1 MLFLSAK
8 QQQEVLRRLLNLGRN
23 YADKG
28 IPAHPSGLAYT
39 SLMICFLLHELS
51 AAETLLRIC
60 GSIGEEWFPVTCGYT
75 IARTMFE
82 TDVTAHYMSIAP
94 AERARQ
100 YIEFGAVLNKSRMDA
115 CLKHKQST
123 KPDWREA
130 MSLLWQHN
138 WGPREP
144 DVVRAFDAVA
154 GKFIR
159 KNRDGKE
166 MRFRNW
172 SGKDIRQ
179 MAVEVDH
186 VEAYDI
192 FYSELSSF
200 THVDVHLADRFLQVR
215 PDGPVWSQRA
225 EEGDVGNVFRHA
237 ASFLTCYLEL
247 FSRQFKVWSEI
258 DVQDCWAVKAEAK

>member
-1 MLFLSAK
+1 MLYLTAT
-8 QQQEVLRRLLNLGRN
+8 QQQEALRRLLILGRSHT
-23 YADKG
+23 DR
-28 IPAHPSGLAYT
+28 IPFHSSGVEYT

-51 AAETLLRIC
+51 AARTLLRTC
-60 GSIGEEWFPVTCGYT
+60 GSFGEQWFPVAIGYS

-82 TDVTAHYMSIAP
+82 TDVAAHYITIAP

-100 YIEFGAVLNKSRMDA
+100 YIEFGAVLNKHKMDA
-115 CLKHKQST
+115 CLKHRESM

-130 MSLLWQHN
+130 TSLLWRQH
-138 WGPREP
+138 WAPREAA
-144 DVVRAFDAVA
+144 VVNAFNAVA
-154 GKFIR
+154 AKFTR
-159 KNRDGKE
+159 TNRDGKE
-166 MRFRNW
+166 ITFRNW

-200 THVDVHLADRFLQVR
+200 THSDVDLANRYLR
-215 PDGPVWSQRA
+215 LRHDGPGWSQRA

-247 FSRQFKVWSEI
+247 FGRQFNVWSDV
-258 DVQDCWAVKAEAK
+258 DVQECWAVTTLTE

>member
-1 MLFLSAK
+1 MLFLTVK
-8 QQQEVLRRLLNLGRN
+8 QHQEVVRHLLDLGRS
-23 YADKG
+23 YANKG
-28 IPAHPSGLAYT
+28 IPSHSSGLAYT

-51 AAETLLRIC
+51 AAESLLRIC
-60 GSIGEEWFPVTCGYT
+60 GSFGEEWFPVTSGYA

-82 TDVTAHYMSIAP
+82 TDITAHYITIAP
-94 AERARQ
+94 AERALQ
-100 YIEFGAVLNKSRMDA
+100 YIEFGAVLNKNKMDA
-115 CLKHKQST
+115 CLKHKKST

-144 DVVRAFDAVA
+144 DVVKAFDAVA
-154 GKFIR
+154 AKFTR

-166 MRFRNW
+166 IRFRNW

-179 MAVEVDH
+179 MAVDVDH

-200 THVDVHLADRFLQVR
+200 THVDVHLANRFLKVR

-247 FSRQFKVWSEI
+247 FSRQFKVWSAV
-258 DVQDCWAVKAEAK
+258 DVQDCWAVNTETK

>member
-1 MLFLSAK
+1 MLFLTVK
-8 QQQEVLRRLLNLGRN
+8 QHQEVVRRLLDLGRN
-23 YADKG
+23 YTDR
-28 IPAHPSGLAYT
+28 IPLHSSGVEYT

-60 GSIGEEWFPVTCGYT
+60 GSFGEEWFPVTSGYT

-82 TDVTAHYMSIAP
+82 TDVAAHYITIAP

-100 YIEFGAVLNKSRMDA
+100 YIEFGAVLNKNKMDA

-138 WGPREP
+138 WGPREAA
-144 DVVRAFDAVA
+144 VVKAFEAVA
-154 GKFIR
+154 TKFTR

-166 MRFRNW
+166 MKFRNW

-200 THVDVHLADRFLQVR
+200 THVDVHLANRFLRVR

-247 FSRQFKVWSEI
+247 FSRQFKVWSEV
-258 DVQDCWAVKAEAK
+258 DVQDCWAVKTETE